1 MNANSEAEDDPLPVE
16 TGPLGSITTRQQAQ
30 KNTSKLTSA
39 VLKKLRFEM
48 MEWPKRGLQT

>member
-1 MNANSEAEDDPLPVE
+1 MNAKSEAEDDPLPVE
-16 TGPLGSITTRQQAQ
+16 TGPLGSIPTRQQAQ

-48 MEWPKRGLQT
+48 TEWPKRGLQT